1 MSTNSDQPQANE
13 PAPEESFDEL
23 TGVYGFFRK
32 YQKLLLYTA
41 GLFTLLTFSITG
53 SLQSLVGGVFN
64 KDVERGS
71 IEVSGVR
78 AQLASEDY
86 DYGSM
91 IARSFGRLPAGVLLP
106 IVMRRLRSKLKDRQR
121 GKGKGVQE
129 KAWGHELE

>member
-13 PAPEESFDEL
+13 PAPEETFDEL

-71 IEVSGVR
+71 IPV
-78 AQLASEDY
+78 
-86 DYGSM
+86 
-91 IARSFGRLPAGVLLP
+91 AR
-106 IVMRRLRSKLKDRQR
+106 RSL
-121 GKGKGVQE
+121 G
-129 KAWGHELE
+129 